1 MIDLVIFRVPYEDG
15 EATFVEIQL
24 TLTDGIPSTTGYKS
38 GIVPGDSY
46 GELTTDQLV
55 FAKRVDGGSQV
66 VRSISYLHNGVPFP
80 IHDLG
85 YEDLAALVADVL
97 KNTNEEWDV

>member
-1 MIDLVIFRVPYEDG
+1 MIDLVIFRVPDEDG
-15 EATFVEIQL
+15 EATFVEVQ
-24 TLTDGIPSTTGYKS
+24 LTDGIPAMTGVKF

-46 GELTTDQLV
+46 GELTTDKMV
-55 FAKRVDGGSQV
+55 FAKRVEGGSQM
-66 VRSISYLHNGVPFP
+66 VRSISYIHKGVPFP
-80 IHDLG
+80 IHDLV